1 MLEVLPIVLE
11 SHFFGRWPRLR
22 TISRHLHKLTPVLA
36 VAGMGLSLLHQS
48 SLGATYAV
56 LSGRA
61 KWFKPSLP
69 ILFILSALAGGV
81 SLTLLATIVVA
92 HFRGRR
98 LISENLQAEIAR
110 YIGLATAG
118 YLYLKLWDWAATSYY
133 SHAPETA
140 DALARLN
147 LTTPYTRTFWGI
159 EVLLGAVIPAAIL
172 LNARTRRNERAL
184 LAFTL
189 CVRYLPLFPRRSEL
203 SEL

>member
-1 MLEVLPIVLE
+1 MPPA
-11 SHFFGRWPRLR
+11 GRYGSSPRCR
-22 TISRHLHKLTPVLA
+22 
-36 VAGMGLSLLHQS
+36 S
-48 SLGATYAV
+48 SL
-56 LSGRA
+56 SFRRWRA
-61 KWFKPSLP
+61 ASR
-69 ILFILSALAGGV
+69 
-81 SLTLLATIVVA
+81 LTLLATIVVA

-189 CVRYLPLFPRRSEL
+189 GCAICRSFRGGYLLNCDS
-203 SEL
+203 SD